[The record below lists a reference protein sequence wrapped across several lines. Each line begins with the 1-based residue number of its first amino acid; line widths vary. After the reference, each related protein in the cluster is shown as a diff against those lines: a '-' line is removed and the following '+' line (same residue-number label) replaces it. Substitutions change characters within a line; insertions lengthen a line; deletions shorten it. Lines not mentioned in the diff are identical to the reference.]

1 MPKPRWKVRLTAAAE
16 DDFRSIVV
24 WTAEH
29 FGFEQALRY
38 RATIFAALRELGDGP
53 DTPGTLDRAEL
64 GRKLR
69 SLHVARRGRR
79 GRHVILFAASEDD
92 RIDIVR
98 ILHDSMDFA
107 RHLPSQGD
115 EEDRLAAQTR
125 GSESEASVRCSVYEM
140 SALGRK
146 PFVTGLDR
154 SCKPYARRSV
164 GLFSD

>member
-79 GRHVILFAASEDD
+79 CSHVILFAAVEGE
-92 RIDIVR
+92 RLDIVR

-115 EEDRLAAQTR
+115 EE
-125 GSESEASVRCSVYEM
+125 
-140 SALGRK
+140 
-146 PFVTGLDR
+146 
-154 SCKPYARRSV
+154 
-164 GLFSD
+164 